1 MATRSSYNKKSSA
14 IKRILSEAKEL
25 APSAPLV
32 PFQLD
37 AATIAAAGLSLEP
50 SPPSTTSSDPLSSPR
65 DQKQTIFLRDHLAA
79 PLETNLFEWHFT
91 LLGPPGTEF
100 ERGIYHGRITL
111 PPQYPMM
118 APDLVMLTPNGRWE
132 MNKKVRITLAHQR
145 IHNTEAN
152 RHHDSALCYRSA
164 SLLQA
169 TIKNHGNQP
178 GVFARRSSDYK
189 LSCQLNKKPPSG
201 SVHSTSHLKS
211 GETSRKPAERGRVL
225 PALGGNVT
233 WPC

>member
-25 APSAPLV
+25 TTSAPLV

-37 AATIAAAGLSLEP
+37 AAAITAVGLSIPP
-50 SPPSTTSSDPLSSPR
+50 SPASSSSSASDPAS
-65 DQKQTIFLRDHLAA
+65 QAQTLILRDHLAA
-79 PLETNLFEWHFT
+79 PLESNLFEWHFT

-132 MNKKVRITLAHQR
+132 VNKKVSRSRLCAYMHAQR
-145 IHNTEAN
+145 REP
-152 RHHDSALCYRSA
+152 R
-164 SLLQA
+164 
-169 TIKNHGNQP
+169 
-178 GVFARRSSDYK
+178 
-189 LSCQLNKKPPSG
+189 
-201 SVHSTSHLKS
+201 
-211 GETSRKPAERGRVL
+211 
-225 PALGGNVT
+225 
-233 WPC
+233 